1 MLGGRAK
8 YMNHSM
14 EPSRAVLSVPLE
26 PEAIGDSGDRR
37 STAMSR
43 YERMNY
49 FERLVELHLI
59 YAMRGDED
67 RTTVMTIDEAINWA
81 EAELEALSAADRD

>member
-1 MLGGRAK
+1 
-8 YMNHSM
+8 MNHSM
-14 EPSRAVLSVPLE
+14 KPSHALLSVALE
-26 PEAIGDSGDRR
+26 PETIGDSGGRR

-81 EAELEALSAADRD
+81 EAEMNASSVPDDHGVPPA